1 MRDESIR
8 YRPDACTLPT
18 YLVHDSSL
26 HILESYPVV
35 YLPRRKTPEIL
46 PTRCDAMRLVGR
58 ECAARASVVAMNRRK
73 HAVLETMA
81 RRAHAAAMRAAAE
94 AVVTATTTQTTADV
108 DDDVATIGQ
117 ATSANTPATSA
128 TPTPSAT
135 TPTSAEAMAVTAAMR
150 WEDMWEQQPFN
161 MTLAM
166 GALPLGLFLA
176 LLGRRH
182 HKTCSFVIVAVF
194 GAWLGMLGVDAVRDV
209 LEDLPVVGDKY
220 QIPDSMYVDAGAALV
235 VALLLNAL
243 AVGVFKLF
251 GLCLGV
257 ACGYGLSTVASM
269 LIDNLPESVNVGV
282 AIAGGLFGWLFL
294 ARYIVNQIGIL
305 YAVVGGALVAASS
318 SLFLWVGTV
327 GDSPSLWP
335 FHVYIDSESVNEIAC
350 DLSDYSTYIALAIAL
365 VVVYIGVCAGG
376 SSKGDAPSES
386 EPLLGDAEKGEA
398 KGEKKGKK

>member
-1 MRDESIR
+1 MRVPSLHGPFTTRPFTSLNHNPSCTSPDTR
-8 YRPDACTLPT
+8 DAPDAP
-18 YLVHDSSL
+18 DAM
-26 HILESYPVV
+26 
-35 YLPRRKTPEIL
+35 
-46 PTRCDAMRLVGR
+46 RCDAMRLVGR

-73 HAVLETMA
+73 SAALETMA
-81 RRAHAAAMRAAAE
+81 RRARAAARRAATE
-94 AVVTATTTQTTADV
+94 AVVTTMRTTV
-108 DDDVATIGQ
+108 DDDDEVGTIGQ
-117 ATSANTPATSA
+117 ANTPATSA
-128 TPTPSAT
+128 TPSAT
-135 TPTSAEAMAVTAAMR
+135 TTSGTSAEAMAVTAAMR

-376 SSKGDAPSES
+376 GSSKGDAPSET